1 MSGFYNDIVIRNT
14 MEYNWKK
21 IKEQILACSKVAFK
35 ECNILASDQE
45 LEEDV
50 VILNNFIHLNAP
62 YIEIANLRHDMTRSL
77 QETCV
82 SKIGVVESLKM
93 LCTNIDTFLKK
104 LLPFIGIKK
113 FADIKDDGEMKLLKA
128 TGLWGSPIPDFKID
142 VPSSFANNPNGLL
155 ILGNANLTRN
165 TLVHTS
171 PAWDMPEVTQRLR
184 YVLALFVLFIH
195 RFKTQLKSTD
205 PSLAKQDSN
214 HFEDNEDFALLYD
227 YISYGNSTM
236 EIKRRYVSMFVRH
249 QLYRFGDMS
258 ENDLVNKMIR
268 FSDTTLDANASKRLL
283 GEMEKDGYIVPV
295 KHYPKVYALSEE
307 ETERMKEAKE
317 NYNTAIQNNN
327 TAIQDVIDR
336 YGIQFSVDQ
345 LNEAIMDH
353 LEAQYNYDIEEAIGD
368 AGAAEKEDYKKLVE
382 KLKQVGC
389 PEEKCKDAYEEL
401 LGINRDNDII
411 VRISAGKAFRKISDP
426 GLFNEYVRK
435 ADRNVWIDTQI
446 LLYLLCH
453 NDDYSTYKNS
463 YFKTAIALFRQHPG
477 TGNFH
482 YKLPLFYL
490 NEIIY
495 QIRQALLL
503 ISVVDQPF
511 AKGKKLS
518 QNVFYRHYC
527 YLNSN
532 DGLPEGVESFADYME
547 DNFNLFEIDAFDKD
561 CNAIIENIVRERLA
575 EYKIN
580 VEFIDAFAP
589 NEIERSEELLKEA
602 AKSEG
607 LVKQGKPLHN
617 DAFMGCSLFK
627 NTDEQKP
634 IFITLDGSF
643 EPYRKM
649 YVKRYIRSGSFN
661 WHLFSPSGFVNHL
674 DFIDFRVNP
683 DNLTDDLISMVET
696 SEMKDKTLNFIDR
709 FNRFLDIPQIS
720 SNQRKKYI
728 AWVGD
733 LFQSK
738 EFSYKA
744 DTSAEEASPQI
755 MRFMEAQDSVF
766 NRFYE
771 QEGGEKVKEF
781 QLMLRNEDWFYKYIQ
796 LLSEFSQTF
805 EATKE
810 DLYIAVEGKL
820 VEFKESIKE
829 E

>member
-1 MSGFYNDIVIRNT
+1 MD
-14 MEYNWKK
+14 YNWKK
-21 IKEQILACSKVAFK
+21 IKEQMISCSKVAFS
-35 ECNILASDQE
+35 ECRIIVTDAE

-50 VILNNFIHLNAP
+50 VIFNNFIHLNTS

-82 SKIGVVESLKM
+82 SEIGKVECLKS

-104 LLPFIGIKK
+104 LLPFIGLRR
-113 FADIKDDGEMKLLKA
+113 FVDIKGDGEMRLLKA
-128 TGLWGSPIPDFKID
+128 TGLWGATIPDFTVDI
-142 VPSSFANNPNGLL
+142 PSNFSGNPNGLL
-155 ILGNANLTRN
+155 ILGHANLTRN
-165 TLVHTS
+165 ALVHTS
-171 PAWDMPEVTQRLR
+171 PAWDVAETTLRHR
-184 YVLALFVLFIH
+184 YVLALFVLLVHF
-195 RFKTQLKSTD
+195 FKAQLLSV
-205 PSLAKQDSN
+205 DSNLSKRDTN
-214 HFEDNEDFALLYD
+214 HFEENEDYALLYD
-227 YISYGNSTM
+227 YISYGNSSM

-249 QLYRFGDMS
+249 QLSRLGDISEKDLVDKMTVFS
-258 ENDLVNKMIR
+258 EN
-268 FSDTTLDANASKRLL
+268 TLDANASRRLL
-283 GEMEKDGYIVPV
+283 SEIERNGAIVPT
-295 KHYPKVYALSEE
+295 KQHPKAYALSEE
-307 ETERMKEAKE
+307 EKERIKEAKE
-317 NYNTAIQNNN
+317 NYDTAVQNNN
-327 TAIQDVIDR
+327 TAIQDVINR
-336 YGIQFSVDQ
+336 YGIQMSVAQ
-345 LNEAIMDH
+345 LNEAVMNH
-353 LEAQYNYDIEEAIGD
+353 LESQYNYDIEEAIGD
-368 AGAAEKEDYKKLVE
+368 ASVVEKEDYKKLIE
-382 KLKQVGC
+382 KLKQSGC
-389 PEEKCKDAYEEL
+389 PEDKSREAYEEL
-401 LGINRDNDII
+401 LSINRDNDII

-463 YFKTAIALFRQHPG
+463 YYKTAMALFRHNPS

-495 QIRQALLL
+495 QLRQALLL

-511 AKGKKLS
+511 AKGKKMS
-518 QNVFYRHYC
+518 QNVFYRHYF
-527 YLNSN
+527 YLSSN
-532 DGLPEGVESFADYME
+532 EGLPEGVETFADYME
-547 DNFNLFEIDAFDKD
+547 DNFNLYEVDAFDAD
-561 CNAIIENIVRERLA
+561 CNAIIENIVKERLA
-575 EYKIN
+575 EYKIS
-580 VEFIDAFAP
+580 VEFIDMFAP
-589 NEIERSEELLKEA
+589 SEIERSEELLKEA

-627 NTDEQKP
+627 NVDEQKP

-649 YVKRYIRSGSFN
+649 YVRRYIRSGSFN

-720 SNQRKKYI
+720 NNQRKKYI
-728 AWVGD
+728 AWVGE

-744 DTSAEEASPQI
+744 DTPLEETSPQI

-796 LLSEFSQTF
+796 LLSEFSKTF

-820 VEFKESIKE
+820 DEFKESTKE
-829 E
+829 